1 MMPATDRG
9 ATFAA
14 MHSRRSISAAL
25 ASFVVL
31 AACEKQGTNTP
42 SAADIAVP
50 PATFAATVEAP
61 KVIAECDLQNRLP
74 EFLAEAAPSTA
85 PGTGA
90 SGGKVLTMEITHV
103 MGFGGGLYS
112 GPKQIVVKGTLT
124 EGGQVKG
131 SFEAKRTTVTGGAFG
146 GYKGTCSLLHRTA
159 KAVAKDVSEWLPAP
173 TMDAKLGET

>member
-1 MMPATDRG
+1 M
-9 ATFAA
+9 FAP
-14 MHSRRSISAAL
+14 MSSRRSIAAAL
-25 ASFVVL
+25 ASLVIL
-31 AACEKQGTNTP
+31 AACEEQGTTVP
-42 SAADIAVP
+42 GAAADIAVP

-74 EFLAEAAPSTA
+74 EFLAEFAPSTA
-85 PGTGA
+85 PGSGA
-90 SGGKVLTMEITHV
+90 GAGKVITMEITHV

-173 TMDAKLGET
+173 TMDAKLGEQ